1 MLAWSFAKALLR
13 ASTGVA
19 GPSRVAEGKETCLLS
34 FSTTIRLESRYHALF
49 MASYAYP
56 AVMAP
61 SPITET
67 TLFFFPKRS
76 LATAMTA
83 IFIFYYKKMII
94 ELRNFLLCISN
105 LHLYNKGVKKE
116 KRNVRSYTPRPADM
130 LVELCPAPK
139 AS

>member
-1 MLAWSFAKALLR
+1 
-13 ASTGVA
+13 
-19 GPSRVAEGKETCLLS
+19 
-34 FSTTIRLESRYHALF
+34 

-94 ELRNFLLCISN
+94 ELRNFRVCISN
-105 LHLYNKGVKKE
+105 VHLYNREKE
-116 KRNVRSYTPRPADM
+116 
-130 LVELCPAPK
+130 
-139 AS
+139 